1 MKKSTKIISEIILLL
16 LIVSG
21 VGYYI
26 FRPAKVEPDKTVY
39 KASGLSTN
47 IKGTATKNK
56 FISYS
61 INDGKK
67 HSVRIRSNSFAINIP
82 SSNKEQKVTIYN
94 GNVSAK
100 IVVKASKQLAD
111 YQKFAKKYNQSLI
124 ASSLPKSIIKKANE
138 LKKAQAA
145 KQTTAAEIAR
155 MSRTEQLQLE
165 EKNKELKQDA
175 KEVQAA
181 TAKLKSE
188 NKDNL
193 LPKKLKNAIK
203 NAVSNK
209 NYIIRVNVANGR
221 LIGISLIVPAKL
233 LSSGSNKKSA
243 QTFATTFA
251 LLANSLGAN
260 SKNVLEKFT
269 KFAKEAKTSQTT
281 SLKTISSKG
290 IKFDTGFST
299 KKIYIFITR

>member
-26 FRPAKVEPDKTVY
+26 FRPAKVEADKTVY

-61 INDGKK
+61 INGGKK

-138 LKKAQAA
+138 LKKAQVA

-165 EKNKELKQDA
+165 EKNKELQQDA

-181 TAKLKSE
+181 TAKSKSE
-188 NKDNL
+188 NKDKL

-233 LSSGSNKKSA
+233 LSSGSDKKSA

-269 KFAKEAKTSQTT
+269 KFAKEANTSQTT

>member
-1 MKKSTKIISEIILLL
+1 M
-16 LIVSG
+16 
-21 VGYYI
+21 
-26 FRPAKVEPDKTVY
+26 
-39 KASGLSTN
+39 STN

-155 MSRTEQLQLE
+155 MSRTE
-165 EKNKELKQDA
+165 
-175 KEVQAA
+175 
-181 TAKLKSE
+181 
-188 NKDNL
+188 
-193 LPKKLKNAIK
+193 
-203 NAVSNK
+203 
-209 NYIIRVNVANGR
+209 
-221 LIGISLIVPAKL
+221 
-233 LSSGSNKKSA
+233 
-243 QTFATTFA
+243 
-251 LLANSLGAN
+251 
-260 SKNVLEKFT
+260 
-269 KFAKEAKTSQTT
+269 
-281 SLKTISSKG
+281 
-290 IKFDTGFST
+290 
-299 KKIYIFITR
+299 

>member
-26 FRPAKVEPDKTVY
+26 FRPAKVEADKTVY

-61 INDGKK
+61 INGGKK

-138 LKKAQAA
+138 LKKAQVA

-165 EKNKELKQDA
+165 EKNKELQQDA

-181 TAKLKSE
+181 TAKSKSE
-188 NKDNL
+188 NKDKL

-221 LIGISLIVPAKL
+221 LIGIS
-233 LSSGSNKKSA
+233 
-243 QTFATTFA
+243 
-251 LLANSLGAN
+251 
-260 SKNVLEKFT
+260 
-269 KFAKEAKTSQTT
+269 
-281 SLKTISSKG
+281 
-290 IKFDTGFST
+290 
-299 KKIYIFITR
+299 

>member
-61 INDGKK
+61 INGGKK

-138 LKKAQAA
+138 LKKAQVA

-165 EKNKELKQDA
+165 EKNKELQQDA

-181 TAKLKSE
+181 TAKSKSE
-188 NKDNL
+188 KKDNF

-233 LSSGSNKKSA
+233 LSGSDKKSA

>member
-1 MKKSTKIISEIILLL
+1 
-16 LIVSG
+16 
-21 VGYYI
+21 
-26 FRPAKVEPDKTVY
+26 
-39 KASGLSTN
+39 
-47 IKGTATKNK
+47 
-56 FISYS
+56 
-61 INDGKK
+61 K

-138 LKKAQAA
+138 LKKAQVA

-165 EKNKELKQDA
+165 EKNKELQQDA

-181 TAKLKSE
+181 TAKSKSE
-188 NKDNL
+188 NKDKL

-233 LSSGSNKKSA
+233 LSSGSDKKSA

-269 KFAKEAKTSQTT
+269 KFA
-281 SLKTISSKG
+281 
-290 IKFDTGFST
+290 
-299 KKIYIFITR
+299 